1 VSRSA
6 SPEASAQQPAV
17 RRLLLVEDDSMLV
30 RLFQRVLAPPDFEV
44 EVAMSAEMARQ
55 RLSEAGVFDAMLLD
69 VELPDQS
76 GLDLLRGMRDAGDRT
91 PVLILTGRDTDED
104 VVRGLDAGADDY
116 LVKPVSASVLKAR
129 LRAAWRRS
137 GDTPPEGYAVNGA
150 RVPFHVG
157 VLSLN
162 GLILDRLARRVSTQ
176 GREVDLTP
184 KEFSLL
190 EQLMLRPED
199 VVSRGEL
206 LEYVW
211 QLQGDPGSN
220 VVDAHV
226 ARLRQKLRT
235 AAPCPEIQTV
245 RGVGF
250 RITAECGQGDDQDDP
265 GSEPSTD
272 ESSTGQSSPGA

>member
-1 VSRSA
+1 VF
-6 SPEASAQQPAV
+6 SPAAPELSTQPTTA

-30 RLFQRVLAPPDFEV
+30 RLVRRVLAPPDYDL
-44 EVAMSAEMARQ
+44 EVAGSAEEARQ
-55 RLSEAGVFDAMLLD
+55 LLGGTPFDALLLD

-76 GLDLLRGMRDAGDRT
+76 GLELLRGIRDGGDRT
-91 PVLILTGRDTDED
+91 PVLILTGRDTDDD

-116 LVKPVSASVLKAR
+116 LVKPVSAPVLKAR
-129 LRAAWRRS
+129 LRAAWRRTV
-137 GDTPPEGYAVNGA
+137 DTPGEGMVSVAAG
-150 RVPFHVG
+150 VPYHVG
-157 VLSLN
+157 VLN
-162 GLILDRLARRVSTQ
+162 IDGLILDRLARRVSIQ

-206 LEYVW
+206 LEHVW

-235 AAPCPEIQTV
+235 AAPCPAIQTV
-245 RGVGF
+245 RGIGF
-250 RITAECGQGDDQDDP
+250 RITGECQDGTDVAE
-265 GSEPSTD
+265 ST
-272 ESSTGQSSPGA
+272 PA

>member
-1 VSRSA
+1 
-6 SPEASAQQPAV
+6 
-17 RRLLLVEDDSMLV
+17 MLV
-30 RLFQRVLAPPDFEV
+30 RLVQRVLAAPEFDLA
-44 EVAMSAEMARQ
+44 VAGSAEQAR
-55 RLSEAGVFDAMLLD
+55 RMMSDDPASFDAVLLD

-76 GLDLLRGMRDAGDRT
+76 GLDLLRGMRAAGDRT
-91 PVLILTGRDTDED
+91 PVLILTGRDTDDD
-104 VVRGLDAGADDY
+104 VVHGLDAGADDY
-116 LVKPVSASVLKAR
+116 LVKPVSAAVLKAR
-129 LRAAWRRS
+129 LRAAWRRT
-137 GDTPPEGYAVNGA
+137 GDTPPEGVPAVGR
-150 RVPFHVG
+150 RVPYHMG
-157 VLSLN
+157 VLTID
-162 GLILDRLARRVSTQ
+162 GLTLDRLARRVTAQ

-226 ARLRQKLRT
+226 ARLRQKLRAT
-235 AAPCPEIQTV
+235 IACPEIQTV

-250 RITAECGQGDDQDDP
+250 RISADCGEDAADVP
-265 GSEPSTD
+265 AAVAT
-272 ESSTGQSSPGA
+272 